1 MIENMPI
8 HPEVQVFFL
17 VYMRLSV
24 VFKVLLICTLYSNLV
39 SILYIESIPHVT
51 VLLYIMY
58 VNSMYHGSTLFRRI
72 AYLIKVLCWHT
83 AIHIA

>member
-8 HPEVQVFFL
+8 QPEVQVFIL

-24 VFKVLLICTLYSNLV
+24 VFKILLFCTLYSNLV

-58 VNSMYHGSTLFRRI
+58 VKSMYHGSTLFRRI
-72 AYLIKVLCWHT
+72 AY
-83 AIHIA
+83 

>member
-1 MIENMPI
+1 MIESMPI
-8 HPEVQVFFL
+8 HPEVQVFIL

-58 VNSMYHGSTLFRRI
+58 ANSMYHGSTLFRRI
-72 AYLIKVLCWHT
+72 AY
-83 AIHIA
+83 

>member
-8 HPEVQVFFL
+8 HPEVQVFIL
-17 VYMRLSV
+17 IYMRLSV
-24 VFKVLLICTLYSNLV
+24 VFEVLLFCTLYSNLV

-58 VNSMYHGSTLFRRI
+58 VKSMYHVSTLFRRI
-72 AYLIKVLCWHT
+72 VY
-83 AIHIA
+83 